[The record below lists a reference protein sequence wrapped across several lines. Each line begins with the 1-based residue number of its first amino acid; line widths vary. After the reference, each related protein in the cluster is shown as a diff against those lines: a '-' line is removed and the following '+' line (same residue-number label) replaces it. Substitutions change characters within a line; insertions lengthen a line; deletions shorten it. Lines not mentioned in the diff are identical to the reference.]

1 MTYSCT
7 DFADDVLNN
16 LVNLGIVRDAD
27 VPDDD
32 PEAQANLVIRTI
44 IETAGG
50 AAAAQ
55 AFFGELLDAV
65 ETLSAIADQHG
76 VSTLSQLMYLQSA
89 VLKGTQID
97 VYPNE
102 AERLEFLKA
111 LPSGERWWKHVS
123 ILPTDG

>member
-1 MTYSCT
+1 MAYSCT

-27 VPDDD
+27 VPEDD

-89 VLKGTQID
+89 VLKGTQIE
-97 VYPNE
+97 VYPDE
-102 AERLEFLKA
+102 AERLEFLRA
-111 LPSGERWWKHVS
+111 LPSGERWWKRVS
-123 ILPTDG
+123 ILPANG

>member
-1 MTYSCT
+1 MAYSCT

-44 IETAGG
+44 IETTGG

-55 AFFGELLDAV
+55 VFFGELLDAV

-89 VLKGTQID
+89 VLKGTQIE

-123 ILPTDG
+123 ILPTNG

>member
-44 IETAGG
+44 IETTGG

-55 AFFGELLDAV
+55 VFFGELLDAV

-89 VLKGTQID
+89 VLKGSQIE

-123 ILPTDG
+123 ILPANG

>member
-1 MTYSCT
+1 MAYSCT
-7 DFADDVLNN
+7 DFADDVINN

-32 PEAQANLVIRTI
+32 PEAQANLVFRTI

-89 VLKGTQID
+89 VLKGTQIE
-97 VYPNE
+97 VYPDE
-102 AERLEFLKA
+102 AERLEFLRA
-111 LPSGERWWKHVS
+111 LPSGERWWKRVS
-123 ILPTDG
+123 ILPANG

>member
-1 MTYSCT
+1 MAYSCT
-7 DFADDVLNN
+7 DFVDDVLNN

-27 VPDDD
+27 IPDDD
-32 PEAQANLVIRTI
+32 PEAQANVVIRSI

-55 AFFGELLDAV
+55 AFFVELLDAV
-65 ETLSAIADQHG
+65 ETLGAVADQHG
-76 VSTLSQLMYLQSA
+76 VSTLAQLMYLQSA
-89 VLKGTQID
+89 VLKGTQIE

-102 AERLEFLKA
+102 AERLGFLKE

-123 ILPTDG
+123 ILPANG

>member
-27 VPDDD
+27 VPEDD

-76 VSTLSQLMYLQSA
+76 VSALSQLMYLQSA
-89 VLKGTQID
+89 VLKGTQIE

-123 ILPTDG
+123 ILPANG

>member
-1 MTYSCT
+1 MSYSCT

-89 VLKGTQID
+89 VLKGSQIE

-123 ILPTDG
+123 ILPANG